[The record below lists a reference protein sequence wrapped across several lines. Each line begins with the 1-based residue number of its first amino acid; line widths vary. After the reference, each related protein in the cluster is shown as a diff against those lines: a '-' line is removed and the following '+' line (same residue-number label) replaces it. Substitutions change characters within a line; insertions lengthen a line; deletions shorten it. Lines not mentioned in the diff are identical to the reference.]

1 MRVRVVVVV
10 AGSLL
15 GLLAGCGADPDI
27 ETDGSRS
34 PEPAAGGVDLSRAE
48 FEDQTD
54 TDEPE
59 VDALDNVF
67 KGKFVEVRAGADVTF
82 RNDGRTAHNV
92 LPVDESRFA
101 AVEVAEFE
109 PGAQAT
115 ITFDEPGDYAYYC
128 SLHGTTTKG
137 MVGAVRVVE

>member
-1 MRVRVVVVV
+1 MRLPALVV
-10 AGSLL
+10 AAASLL

-27 ETDGSRS
+27 ETDGSG
-34 PEPAAGGVDLSRAE
+34 AAASTPDGVDLSTAA
-48 FEDQTD
+48 FEDQTAS
-54 TDEPE
+54 DEPR

-67 KGKFVEVRAGADVTF
+67 KAKFVQVRSGAEVTF

-92 LPVDESRFA
+92 LPVDEAQFA

-109 PGAQAT
+109 PGAEAA